1 MIVKFILKEMLI
13 FDFEKYIDENRYSYS
28 AIITDIYDGDTVTCN
43 IDVGFGIILHKRK
56 IRLLG
61 VNTPEVR
68 GEERE
73 ECLKARDWLRE
84 LVLGKEIILYTVKD
98 RNNINK
104 KGKYGR
110 LLGIIYYN
118 DENINKKLVDK
129 GFAHYAFY

>member
-1 MIVKFILKEMLI
+1 MLKLYSKNMLI

-43 IDVGFGIILHKRK
+43 IDVGFGIVLHKRK

-61 VNTPEVR
+61 IDTPEVR

-73 ECLKARDWLRE
+73 EGLKARDWLRE

-98 RNNINK
+98 RT
-104 KGKYGR
+104 GKYGR

-118 DENINKKLVDK
+118 DENINKKLVDA
-129 GFAHYAFY
+129 GYARYAFY